1 MDDSSEVEPALQD
14 AMDRLTLLDQA
25 SAVLASTLDA
35 EEGMR
40 RVCRVLVP
48 ALADWSVG
56 DLMDEG
62 GRVERVCVTHRD
74 QGIPL
79 VGMTGLLPGVGE
91 DSDDPWSRVL
101 RGAGALLLSADR
113 FASDEETTDPFHA
126 LNSELFRRLGGGS
139 GVVAPLRARRR
150 ALGALTLVRGPE
162 RPPFGEGDLALVEGL
177 ARRVG
182 LAVDNARLHAEVQNI
197 AERMQRS
204 LLPRLPVIDGLRIAA
219 RYTPATS
226 SAQVG
231 GDWYDSFVLPQGDT
245 ALIIGDVTGHDLQAA
260 VAMSQI
266 RNMLRGIACD
276 RQEPPGR
283 ILHRLDLAMAALYPH
298 QTATC
303 VYALLKGPENG
314 RYQLNWASAGHL
326 PPLLITPA
334 GDTTY
339 LDAGRGMV
347 LGVDPGTERAGAG
360 AVLPPGGTL
369 LLYTDGLVERRG
381 ESLDHSLTRLRQ
393 HAAALVDQDLDVMCE
408 ELLNGLA
415 PDADDDVALIALRLP
430 ASPA

>member
-1 MDDSSEVEPALQD
+1 MDSFDVDSALRE
-14 AMDRLTLLDQA
+14 ALDRLTLLDQTA
-25 SAVLASTLDA
+25 AVLASTLDA
-35 EEGMR
+35 VEGMS

-56 DLMDEG
+56 DLMDEDG
-62 GRVERVCVTHRD
+62 HLERVCVTH
-74 QGIPL
+74 GEP
-79 VGMTGLLPGVGE
+79 GTPPTGLTGMLPGVG
-91 DSDDPWSRVL
+91 DSEDPWSRVL
-101 RGAGALLLSADR
+101 RGAGALLLSAGECAPD
-113 FASDEETTDPFHA
+113 AETADPLHA

-139 GVVAPLRARRR
+139 GIVAPLRARRR
-150 ALGALTLVRGPE
+150 VLGALTLVRGPE
-162 RPPFGEGDLALVEGL
+162 REPFGERDLALAEGL
-177 ARRVG
+177 AHRVG
-182 LAVDNARLHAEVQNI
+182 LAVDNARLHTEVQTI

-204 LLPRLPVIDGLRIAA
+204 LLPSLPVVDGLRIAA
-219 RYTPATS
+219 RYTPAAS
-226 SAQVG
+226 AAQVG

-245 ALIIGDVTGHDLQAA
+245 TLIIGDVTGHDLQAA
-260 VAMSQI
+260 VTMSQL

-283 ILHRLDLAMAALYPH
+283 ILRRLDLAMAVLYPH

-314 RYQLNWASAGHL
+314 RYQLDWASAGHL

-339 LDAGRGMV
+339 LDAARGMV
-347 LGVDPGTERAGAG
+347 LGVDPEVQRVGAS

-381 ESLDHSLTRLRQ
+381 EPLDHSLTRLRQ
-393 HAAALVDQDLDVMCE
+393 HAAALVDRNLDVMCE
-408 ELLNGLA
+408 ELLTGLA
-415 PDADDDVALIALRLP
+415 PDAEDDVAMIALRLP
-430 ASPA
+430 TSPS

>member
-1 MDDSSEVEPALQD
+1 MDSFDVDPALRE
-14 AMDRLTLLDQA
+14 ALDRLTLLDQTT
-25 SAVLASTLDA
+25 AVLASTLDA
-35 EEGMR
+35 VEGVS

-48 ALADWSVG
+48 ALADWSMG
-56 DLMDEG
+56 DLMDDAG
-62 GRVERVCVTHRD
+62 HLERVCVAHGEPGT
-74 QGIPL
+74 PL
-79 VGMTGLLPGVGE
+79 AGMRGVLPGVGE
-91 DSDDPWSRVL
+91 DAEDPWSRVL
-101 RGAGALLLSADR
+101 RGAGALLLSAER
-113 FASDEETTDPFHA
+113 FVPDAETSDPLHA

-139 GVVAPLRARRR
+139 GIVAPLRARRR
-150 ALGALTLVRGPE
+150 VLGALTLVRGPE
-162 RPPFGEGDLALVEGL
+162 REPFGERDLTQVEGL
-177 ARRVG
+177 AHRVG
-182 LAVDNARLHAEVQNI
+182 LAVDNARLHTEVQTI

-204 LLPRLPVIDGLRIAA
+204 LLPSLPVVDGLRIAA
-219 RYTPATS
+219 RYAPAAS
-226 SAQVG
+226 AAQVG

-283 ILHRLDLAMAALYPH
+283 ILRRLDLAMAVLYPH

-303 VYALLKGPENG
+303 VYALLKGPEG
-314 RYQLNWASAGHL
+314 GQYQLNWASAGHL

-334 GDTTY
+334 GDTRY

-347 LGVDPGTERAGAG
+347 LGVDPGVQRAGAD

-381 ESLDHSLTRLRQ
+381 EPLDHSLTRLRQ
-393 HAAALVDQDLDVMCE
+393 HAAALVGRTPDVLCE
-408 ELLNGLA
+408 ELLTGLA
-415 PDADDDVALIALRLP
+415 TDAEDDVAMLALRLP
-430 ASPA
+430 TATP

>member
-1 MDDSSEVEPALQD
+1 MDGFDVDQALRE
-14 AMDRLTLLDQA
+14 ALDRLTLLDQTA
-25 SAVLASTLDA
+25 AVLASTLDA
-35 EEGMR
+35 AEGIS

-56 DLMDEG
+56 DLMDEA
-62 GRVERVCVTHRD
+62 GRLERVCVTRREP
-74 QGIPL
+74 GTPM
-79 VGMTGLLPGVGE
+79 VAMTGVLPGVGE

-101 RGAGALLLSADR
+101 RGAGALLLSAER
-113 FASDEETTDPFHA
+113 FEPDPETPDPLHA
-126 LNSELFRRLGGGS
+126 LNSELFGRLGGGS
-139 GVVAPLRARRR
+139 GIVAPLRARRR
-150 ALGALTLVRGPE
+150 VLGALTLVREPG
-162 RPPFGEGDLALVEGL
+162 RAPFGEEDLALVEGL
-177 ARRVG
+177 AHRVA
-182 LAVDNARLHAEVQNI
+182 LAVDNARLHAEVQTI

-219 RYTPATS
+219 RYVPAAS

-231 GDWYDSFVLPQGDT
+231 GDWYDSFELPQGDI

-276 RQEPPGR
+276 RQEPPAR
-283 ILHRLDLAMAALYPH
+283 ILRRLDLAMAVLYPQ

-314 RYQLNWASAGHL
+314 RYQLDWASAGHL
-326 PPLLITPA
+326 PPLLISPA

-339 LDAGRGMV
+339 LDTGRGLV
-347 LGVDPGTERAGAG
+347 LGVDPESPRTGATT
-360 AVLPPGGTL
+360 VLPPASTV

-381 ESLDHSLTRLRQ
+381 ESLDHGLIRLRQ
-393 HAAALVDQDLDVMCE
+393 HAAALVDQELDVMCE
-408 ELLNGLA
+408 ELLTGLA
-415 PDADDDVALIALRLP
+415 PDAEDDVALIALRLP
-430 ASPA
+430 PSAL